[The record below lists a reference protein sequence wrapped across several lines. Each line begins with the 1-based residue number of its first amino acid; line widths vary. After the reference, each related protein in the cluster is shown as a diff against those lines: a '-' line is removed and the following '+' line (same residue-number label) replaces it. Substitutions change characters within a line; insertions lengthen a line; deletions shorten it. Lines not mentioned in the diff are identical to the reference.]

1 MKYLFQSPF
10 DIFFICLK
18 DSVVG
23 AFQFVICLL
32 NVLIYNCNM
41 ENLLKKS
48 DDVPRWCV
56 CMSETFDWITLI
68 IGNMLGIINILT
80 LTGCVDSRNILNI

>member
-1 MKYLFQSPF
+1 
-10 DIFFICLK
+10 
-18 DSVVG
+18 
-23 AFQFVICLL
+23 
-32 NVLIYNCNM
+32 M
-41 ENLLKKS
+41 ENLLKKR